1 MDKVKN
7 VFHKP
12 SSKEILRKQKR
23 ALNRAIRDLDRER
36 VKLEQQEKAL
46 IVNIK
51 NTAKKNQVN
60 ACKIMA
66 KDLVRTRRYIQKFYE
81 MKTQLQAVSLRIQTL
96 QSNQTMAEAMKGVSS
111 AMKAMNKQ
119 INLPQINKIMMNFE
133 KESELMDL
141 KEEMV
146 NDAIDNVMEEEDD
159 EEESENIVNQIFDE
173 IGISLNQELVDTP
186 QTALGV
192 QNKTS
197 VDEDQALRNRLD
209 NLRRE

>member
-1 MDKVKN
+1 MDKVKS

-12 SSKEILRKQKR
+12 TSKEILRKQKR

-96 QSNQTMAEAMKGVSS
+96 QSNQTMTEAMKGVSS

-133 KESELMDL
+133 KESELMDI
-141 KEEMV
+141 KEEMM

-186 QTALGV
+186 QTSLGTKV
-192 QNKTS
+192 SNT

>member
-1 MDKVKN
+1 MDKVKS

-12 SSKEILRKQKR
+12 TSKEILRKQKR

-36 VKLEQQEKAL
+36 IKLEQQEKQL

-96 QSNQTMAEAMKGVSS
+96 QSNQTMTEAMKGVSS
-111 AMKAMNKQ
+111 AMKTMNKQ

-133 KESELMDL
+133 KESELMDI
-141 KEEMV
+141 KEEMM

-186 QTALGV
+186 QTSLKV
-192 QNKTS
+192 SNT

>member
-1 MDKVKN
+1 MKN
-7 VFHKP
+7 IFHKP
-12 SSKEILRKQKR
+12 TSKEILRKQKR

-36 VKLEQQEKAL
+36 AKLEQQEKAL

-96 QSNQTMAEAMKGVSS
+96 QSNQTMTEAMKGVSS
-111 AMKAMNKQ
+111 AMKTMNKQ

-133 KESELMDL
+133 KESELMDI

-186 QTALGV
+186 QTALKV
-192 QNKTS
+192 SNT

>member
-7 VFHKP
+7 VFHRP
-12 SSKEILRKQKR
+12 TSKEILRKQKR

-36 VKLEQQEKAL
+36 MKLEQQEKTL

-96 QSNQTMAEAMKGVSS
+96 QSNQTMTEAMKGVST

-133 KESELMDL
+133 KESELMDI
-141 KEEMV
+141 KEEMM
-146 NDAIDNVMEEEDD
+146 NDAIDNVM
-159 EEESENIVNQIFDE
+159 
-173 IGISLNQELVDTP
+173 
-186 QTALGV
+186 
-192 QNKTS
+192 
-197 VDEDQALRNRLD
+197 
-209 NLRRE
+209 

>member
-1 MDKVKN
+1 MKN
-7 VFHKP
+7 IFHKP
-12 SSKEILRKQKR
+12 TSKEILRKQKR

-36 VKLEQQEKAL
+36 MKLEQQEKKL
-46 IVNIK
+46 IVDIK

-66 KDLVRTRRYIQKFYE
+66 KDLVRTRRYIQNFYE

-96 QSNQTMAEAMKGVSS
+96 QSNQTMTDALKGVSK
-111 AMKAMNKQ
+111 AMRDMNKQ

-133 KESELMDL
+133 KESEMMDL
-141 KEEMV
+141 KEEMM

-173 IGISLNQELVDTP
+173 IGINMKQELIDAP
-186 QTALGV
+186 QGAIGV
-192 QNKTS
+192 QNTTAQA
-197 VDEDQALRNRLD
+197 VDDDEALRNRLD

>member
-7 VFHKP
+7 VFHRP
-12 SSKEILRKQKR
+12 TSKEILRKQKR

-36 VKLEQQEKAL
+36 MKLEQQEKTL

-96 QSNQTMAEAMKGVSS
+96 QSNQTMTEAMKGVST
-111 AMKAMNKQ
+111 AMKTMNKQ

-133 KESELMDL
+133 KESELMDI
-141 KEEMV
+141 KEEMM

-186 QTALGV
+186 QTSLGTKV
-192 QNKTS
+192 SNT

>member
-1 MDKVKN
+1 MKN
-7 VFHKP
+7 IFHKP
-12 SSKEILRKQKR
+12 TSKEILRKQKR

-36 VKLEQQEKAL
+36 VKLEQQEKQL

-51 NTAKKNQVN
+51 NTAKKNQVG

-111 AMKAMNKQ
+111 AMKSMNKQ

-133 KESELMDL
+133 KESELMDI

-186 QTALGV
+186 QTSLKV
-192 QNKTS
+192 SNT